1 MCLHVH
7 ASHLGVP
14 FEWERRRDG
23 ERMRKKKGGSNLSI
37 TKAVALL
44 WGEDRKEDGRSGVC
58 RVVSVHSL
66 NLDLRWTIDDAIETT
81 VSAYGHHRQGPNS
94 TTHHAVGRLL
104 TLSEDKL
111 HQLGW
116 VLVSQ

>member
-1 MCLHVH
+1 MHVPF
-7 ASHLGVP
+7 ASHLIESVVSP
-14 FEWERRRDG
+14 FQ
-23 ERMRKKKGGSNLSI
+23 
-37 TKAVALL
+37 VALL